1 MRDNMDL
8 LTVKDLKK
16 LIADM
21 DDEAEVYIA
30 NGEEGDTY
38 SAISA
43 KQDEDGDLIIETI
56 FYCS

>member
-1 MRDNMDL
+1 MDL